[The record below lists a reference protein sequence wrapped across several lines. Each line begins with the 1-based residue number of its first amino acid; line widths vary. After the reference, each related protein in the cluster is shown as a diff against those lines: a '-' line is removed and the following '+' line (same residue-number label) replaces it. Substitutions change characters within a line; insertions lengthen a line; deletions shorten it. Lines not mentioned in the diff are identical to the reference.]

1 MSRPFFS
8 VEAFLILDF
17 PGKAMPRKAAL
28 HFPFSFRMMEVSSQ
42 EKTPMHTLSTDAVCV
57 VMDFETADYQR
68 DSACAIGLAKVQ
80 GGKVTETFYSLI
92 RPPRKRFYFT
102 HIHGITWAQAAT
114 APSFSELW
122 PDIQNF
128 LLSATHLAAHNAP
141 FDRGV
146 LEACCAVAGIAPPPL
161 PYICTLKESRR
172 LLRLPSHSLDSLCRH
187 FQITLSHHHAGSDA
201 QAAAE
206 LLLRLQSLPR

>member
-1 MSRPFFS
+1 
-8 VEAFLILDF
+8 
-17 PGKAMPRKAAL
+17 
-28 HFPFSFRMMEVSSQ
+28 
-42 EKTPMHTLSTDAVCV
+42 MHTLSSNAACV

-80 GGKVTETFYSLI
+80 DGAVTEHFYSLI

-102 HIHGITWAQAAT
+102 HIHGITWAQVAT
-114 APSFSELW
+114 SPTFAEVW
-122 PDIQNF
+122 PEIFRF
-128 LLSATHLAAHNAP
+128 LAGATHLAAHNAP

-146 LEACCAVAGIAPPPL
+146 LEACCTGAGIAPPHL

-187 FQITLSHHHAGSDA
+187 FHITLSHHHAGSDA

-206 LLLRLQSLPR
+206 LLLHLQSLASHAPAP